1 MLATRLAAETLRLL
15 PRSRLSRALGR
26 VAQAPAPRALLDRAI
41 DLYVRAY
48 DVDLSECE
56 APVGGYRSFDEFFGR
71 ALRKGARPI
80 EGDRATAVCPAD
92 GRIEDVGAI
101 DARSRLLVKGHEYG
115 VGELLGEE
123 RDAAAFEGGTFA
135 VVYLSPRDYHRVHAP
150 VDGEVELVR
159 HVPGTLYPVN
169 RIGTEHVPRLF
180 ARNERVAVVQSSTD
194 LGRVATILV
203 GALGVG
209 SVSLAFEPRV
219 RSNSGVYG
227 GTLRYE
233 KGRPFLERGAELGAF
248 HLGSTA
254 IVLVPAP
261 PAGATDE
268 LCVCAGDPARVG
280 QRLLRRAG
288 GRREKRPA

>member
-41 DLYVRAY
+41 RLYVRAY

-56 APVGGYRSFDEFFGR
+56 APAGGYRSFDEFFGR
-71 ALRKGARPI
+71 ALRPGARPI
-80 EGDRATAVCPAD
+80 EGDADTLVCPAD
-92 GRIEDVGAI
+92 GRLEDVGPI
-101 DARSRLLVKGHEYG
+101 DARSRLFVKGHEYA
-115 VGELLGEE
+115 VGELTGDE
-123 RDAAAFEGGTFA
+123 REARRYEGGTFA

-169 RIGTEHVPRLF
+169 RIGTEHVRGLF
-180 ARNERVAVVQSSTD
+180 AKNERVAVTQASSVF
-194 LGRVATILV
+194 GRVVTILV
-203 GALGVG
+203 GAIGVG

-219 RSNSGVYG
+219 RSNTGTQS

-233 KGRPFLERGAELGAF
+233 RDRTHLRRGDEIGAF

-254 IVLVPAP
+254 IVLVPPA
-261 PAGATDE
+261 PAGSTNQLAA
-268 LCVCAGDPARVG
+268 CAGDPARVG
-280 QRLLRRAG
+280 QRLLRRRA
-288 GRREKRPA
+288 ESRPA